1 MSTEQLEKNIAFC
14 IDECEMDDQQI
25 GDMLGCIEKQKL
37 ASVEHFCEEFVFIP
51 EDDSEWQR
59 YHEKDYL
66 NIAQFNA
73 MYFANEDDDDSQ
85 LPNYGY

>member
-1 MSTEQLEKNIAFC
+1 MNVKWMINRSVTCSGALKNKN
-14 IDECEMDDQQI
+14 
-25 GDMLGCIEKQKL
+25 LHL
-37 ASVEHFCEEFVFIP
+37 LHFCEEFVFIP